1 METKRKLNL
10 DLSAAKKMA
19 KEIKEITTRI
29 MMTVTVSEGSVML
42 TVILYKYRH

>member
-10 DLSAAKKMA
+10 DLSTVKKMA
-19 KEIKEITTRI
+19 KEIKEIMTRI

-42 TVILYKYRH
+42 TVIPYKYRH